1 MQKYYFCGMQKNSA
15 IRIESNVDLKPIN
28 TFGVQGKT
36 KYLIQFISESQ
47 LPQILR
53 YASNFKDKVLFTGG
67 GSNILFTG
75 NWDGLIVKIA
85 TKGIEVLDEDDDY
98 VYVKAEAGEVWDDL
112 VNYCIN
118 NGYGGIENLSLI
130 PGSVGSSPIQNIGAY
145 GVELKDV
152 FYMLEAVS
160 LRTGEVREFYREE
173 CQFGY
178 RYSVF
183 KGVYKGVYLIL
194 SVIFKLSKKP
204 VLNLSYGA
212 VEQEMMR
219 LQLPRNIAS
228 VSQAIIN
235 IRKSKLPDPME
246 IGNAGSFFKN
256 PLVSKEEFMAIK
268 EKHIDIPYFINDD
281 EYKLAAG
288 WMIEKCGWKG
298 YREGDAGVHEKQAL
312 VLVNYGKANGRQI
325 KELAEKISD
334 SVFDRFNIRLEPEV
348 NILTCVE

>member
-1 MQKYYFCGMQKNSA
+1 MQKNSA
-15 IRIESNVDLKPIN
+15 ISIESNADLKPIN
-28 TFGVQGKT
+28 TFGIQGKS
-36 KYLIQFISESQ
+36 KYLIHFTSEQQ
-47 LPQILR
+47 LPEILR
-53 YASNFKDKVLFTGG
+53 YASNFKGKVLFTGG

-85 TKGIEVLDEDDDY
+85 TKGIEVLEEDDDY

-112 VNYCIN
+112 VNYCISK
-118 NGYGGIENLSLI
+118 GYGGIENLSLI
-130 PGSVGSSPIQNIGAY
+130 PGTVGSSPIQNIGAY

-160 LRTGEVREFYREE
+160 LRTGEIREFYREE
-173 CQFGY
+173 CQFDY

-194 SVIFKLSKKP
+194 SIILKLSKKP
-204 VLNLSYGA
+204 LLNLSYGA
-212 VEQEMMR
+212 VEQEIKR
-219 LQLPRNIAS
+219 LELPFNIAS

-235 IRKSKLPDPME
+235 IRRSKLPDPVD

-256 PLVSKEEFMAIK
+256 PVISEDEFKAIK
-268 EKHIDIPYFINDD
+268 QKHDDIPYYITDN

-298 YREGDAGVHEKQAL
+298 YREGDAGVHANQAL
-312 VLVNYGKANGRQI
+312 VLVNYGTASGKQI
-325 KELAEKISD
+325 EELAEKISE
-334 SVFDRFNIRLEPEV
+334 SVYDRFGIRLEPEV
-348 NILTCVE
+348 NILSSEE